1 MCLGTDSLATVH
13 DSGAEL
19 DLFEEMRLFIQNHP
33 RITAEA
39 CVEMVTQNS
48 ALALGLQ
55 RQVGSLE
62 PGKSADLVVLPHSE
76 VGGDLAEQIVAHQGE
91 VAAVMINGEW
101 VAGTR
106 KAA

>member
-1 MCLGTDSLATVH
+1 
-13 DSGAEL
+13 
-19 DLFEEMRLFIQNHP
+19 
-33 RITAEA
+33 
-39 CVEMVTQNS
+39 MVTQNA

-62 PGKSADLVVLPHSE
+62 PGKSADLIILPHSK

-91 VAAVMINGEW
+91 VDAVMINGEW